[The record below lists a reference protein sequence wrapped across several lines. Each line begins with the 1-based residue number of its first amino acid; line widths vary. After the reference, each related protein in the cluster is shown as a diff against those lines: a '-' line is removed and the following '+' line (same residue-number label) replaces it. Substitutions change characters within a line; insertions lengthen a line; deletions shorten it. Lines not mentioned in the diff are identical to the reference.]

1 MATFILVVA
10 SLRAETLE
18 FSSGEEKVSLLELF
32 TSEGCS
38 SCPPAEAWL
47 ATLSSQPGLWKSF
60 VPVAFHVD
68 YWNRLGWRDRFSSP
82 VFTDRQNAHAAKWG
96 TTTIYTPEFVLDGKE
111 WRRGGGL
118 GKSRERPGVLR
129 LRVEDR
135 EVTVSFHPAEP
146 PSGPLAATIAPLAR
160 GVVTDV
166 RAGENANRR
175 LAHDFVALALVTAPL
190 ERVGEAYEARFT
202 LPEKMA
208 APMGALAAW
217 VHLRSDPAPI
227 QAVGAESTVGR
238 E

>member
-1 MATFILVVA
+1 MGLALAAA
-10 SLRAETLE
+10 SLRAESLE
-18 FSSGEEKVSLLELF
+18 FSSGEEKASLLELY

-47 ATLSSQPGLWKSF
+47 GGLNSLPGLWKSF

-111 WRRGGGL
+111 WRRSGGL
-118 GKSRERPGVLR
+118 GASPDRPGVLR
-129 LRVEDR
+129 VRVEDR
-135 EVTVSFHPAEP
+135 EVTVAFHPTEP
-146 PSGPLAATIAPLAR
+146 PLGPLAATIAPLAR

-166 RAGENANRR
+166 RAGENANRK

-190 ERVGEAYEARFT
+190 ERVGESYEARLT
-202 LPEKMA
+202 LPEKTV
-208 APMGALAAW
+208 APAGAFAAW
-217 VHLRSDPAPI
+217 VHPAGDTAPI
-227 QAVGAESTVGR
+227 QAAGAALPASR